1 MNLPAADA
9 IKPRQALTELGLDSL
24 MAVELR
30 NRLAQRSGVS
40 LPATLVFD
48 PTPWAI
54 AQLVLERMKLRRAGD
69 GAAASSPFDA
79 AAAARGAI
87 PTVEQANAELDAL
100 LSVDRRKKQKNWR
113 LSERPGRSVVLQ
125 QRAAEPRRRAP
136 SRSRS
141 CPWRAAGWRH
151 RQPRVFLGRA
161 RQRARRHRRLSRAL
175 GSSDLYDPGSSAA
188 GKSWCA

>member
-48 PTPWAI
+48 HPTPWAI

-87 PTVEQANAELDAL
+87 PTVEQLNAELDAL
-100 LSVDRRKKQKNWR
+100 LSVD
-113 LSERPGRSVVLQ
+113 L
-125 QRAAEPRRRAP
+125 
-136 SRSRS
+136 
-141 CPWRAAGWRH
+141 
-151 RQPRVFLGRA
+151 
-161 RQRARRHRRLSRAL
+161 
-175 GSSDLYDPGSSAA
+175 
-188 GKSWCA
+188 